1 MKRRMQQSDNGS
13 IVAFVLRRKDSVSH
27 EKVQQHECTVGLELM
42 SAQEREH
49 GGVVD

>member
-27 EKVQQHECTVGLELM
+27 EKVQQHFMSVACGAVPHVP
-42 SAQEREH
+42 SAQL
-49 GGVVD
+49 GLN